1 MYRPMLFNAD
11 MVRAILEGWKT
22 ETRRRVRAEQAA
34 AVLSSPARAE
44 NPDVPD
50 HQFIEVLC
58 DAPCEVGDILWVR
71 EMWCESMGRAGK
83 YFYRAYA
90 GPRDEMKEY
99 AHSFNRW
106 RPSIHMP
113 KEAARLFLRVTE
125 VRAERLQSISHED
138 AEQEGCWCDESGLA
152 MPIDRFASLW
162 DSTVKPK
169 DRPTY
174 GWEANPW
181 VWVICFERVDRPGD
195 FL

>member
-11 MVRAILEGWKT
+11 MARAILEGWKT

-44 NPDVPD
+44 NPEIPD
-50 HQFIEVLC
+50 YKFIEALC
-58 DAPCEVGDILWVR
+58 DAPCVAGDILWVR
-71 EMWCESMGRAGK
+71 ETWTTVPDGSYVYKASVECADAWKGTWS
-83 YFYRAYA
+83 
-90 GPRDEMKEY
+90 
-99 AHSFNRW
+99 
-106 RPSIHMP
+106 PSIHMP
-113 KEAARLFLRVTE
+113 KEAARVFLRVTE

-152 MPIDRFASLW
+152 MPIDRFAGLW

-174 GWEANPW
+174 GWAANPW

-195 FL
+195 FLEGKT

>member
-1 MYRPMLFNAD
+1 MYRPMLFNTE
-11 MVRAILEGWKT
+11 MVRAILEGRKT

-58 DAPCEVGDILWVR
+58 DAPCLAGDVLWVR
-71 EMWCESMGRAGK
+71 ETWCEAMGRAGK

-113 KEAARLFLRVTE
+113 REAARLFLRVTE
-125 VRAERLQSISHED
+125 VRAERLQEITP
-138 AEQEGCWCDESGLA
+138 EGIREEGA
-152 MPIDRFASLW
+152 QGRHFRAPTRGAFADLW
-162 DSTVKPK
+162 NSTIQPK

-181 VWVICFERVDRPGD
+181 VWVIRFERVDKPGD
-195 FL
+195 F